1 MDKIKNTLQVIADK
15 TNNIKMLQYIQ
26 KALAMMLPVTL
37 IGSIFTLLTGFPFEP
52 WTNFINKTG
61 LADAFNSV
69 YNNTYGYYSLI
80 LAFCMAYQYSLA
92 NKQRKNALTIGIIAI
107 CSFLVSCGGNTA
119 GYIGTTGMLGA
130 FVVGCL
136 AAWIC
141 RKLIE
146 ANITIKLPEGV
157 PPMVSQSFVAL
168 IPALVTLTTFM
179 VINLVLGFLPESW
192 RTLQDVIYNLV
203 RVPLTKV
210 GANGFGEFIMFVY
223 CSMLWFFGIHG
234 GMIMMPIIMV
244 VFMEKSMANLAAYQA
259 GQPLPNM
266 FVGMVLGGEGLAV
279 NLAILLFSHRKELK
293 EIAKIGIVPYIFNI
307 SEPTNFG
314 IPIIMNPN
322 FFIPYLIT
330 PVIGWVLTHGFQLIG
345 FLGYNNGT
353 QVAWTL
359 PTTVQAFFYYGWQ
372 GAVVNIIISICVF
385 LLYIPFVKMN
395 DASLDR
401 ADAEAEKE

>member
-1 MDKIKNTLQVIADK
+1 MNDITSRVFDLIAQEEKRQGETIELIASENFVSEDVK
-15 TNNIKMLQYIQ
+15 KAVGSCLTNKY
-26 KALAMMLPVTL
+26 AEGLPGKRYYGGCEVVDMVEDLCRETWKKVFETDYHVNVQPHS
-37 IGSIFTLLTGFPFEP
+37 GS
-52 WTNFINKTG
+52 
-61 LADAFNSV
+61 
-69 YNNTYGYYSLI
+69 
-80 LAFCMAYQYSLA
+80 Q
-92 NKQRKNALTIGIIAI
+92 
-107 CSFLVSCGGNTA
+107 
-119 GYIGTTGMLGA
+119 
-130 FVVGCL
+130 
-136 AAWIC
+136 
-141 RKLIE
+141 
-146 ANITIKLPEGV
+146 
-157 PPMVSQSFVAL
+157 
-168 IPALVTLTTFM
+168 
-179 VINLVLGFLPESW
+179 
-192 RTLQDVIYNLV
+192 
-203 RVPLTKV
+203 
-210 GANGFGEFIMFVY
+210 
-223 CSMLWFFGIHG
+223 
-234 GMIMMPIIMV
+234 
-244 VFMEKSMANLAAYQA
+244 ANLAAYQA

-293 EIAKIGIVPYIFNI
+293 EIAKIGIIPYIFNI